1 MRELNVNE
9 IQEVNGGFFV
19 SAAWIAFGAYRAY
32 RTYRAVRTAVKF
44 GAGMEA
50 GYQYSKYR

>member
-1 MRELNVNE
+1 MRELKENE

-19 SAAWIAFGAYRAY
+19 SAAWIAIGAYRAY
-32 RTYRAVRTAVKF
+32 RTYKAVRTAVKV